1 MAKKTSWL
9 FPNEVQVKQQYV
21 KKSEDQIEN
30 YVIVCPSFNF
40 LTVLNLVSNITYSTL
55 FDQ

>member
-40 LTVLNLVSNITYSTL
+40 PIVLNLVSNITYSTL
-55 FDQ
+55 FGQ

>member
-40 LTVLNLVSNITYSTL
+40 LIVLNLVSNITYSTL